1 MDAAPATVE
10 HGTVA
15 GERMYPILTVPDLDE
30 AITFYEDLGFRRT
43 YRQVRPNPHAVV
55 ELEDMG
61 IHLSAVPG
69 FDPAASLGSV
79 IITVPDADALY
90 RTFADGLRRSRGRIP
105 SAGIPRL
112 LRPRRKQGTTSGF
125 SVVDVGGNWLR
136 ISRAGDTEDDG
147 PDRATG
153 LARVLEVAARQGDAR
168 GDHAVALDVLDRGLA
183 RHPDAPAG
191 DRARAELY
199 RAELLIRLGD
209 PEPARAA
216 LARAES
222 LVGAAAGDVLADD
235 LAHAREVVGDW
246 RGPHG
251 G

>member
-1 MDAAPATVE
+1 M
-10 HGTVA
+10 A

-30 AITFYEDLGFRRT
+30 AITFYEDLGFHRT

-55 ELEDMG
+55 ELEDIG

-90 RTFADGLRRSRGRIP
+90 RAFADGLRRTRGRIP

-136 ISRAGDTEDDG
+136 ISRTGDTEDDG
-147 PDRATG
+147 ADRATG

-168 GDHAVALDVLDRGLA
+168 GAEDTALDVLDRGLA
-183 RHPDAPAG
+183 RHPEAPAA

-199 RAELLIRLGD
+199 RAELLTRLGRHAS
-209 PEPARAA
+209 ARAA
-216 LARAES
+216 LAQAES
-222 LVGAAAGDVLADD
+222 LVGAAEAEGLAED
-235 LAHAREVVGDW
+235 LASAREILA
-246 RGPHG
+246 G
-251 G
+251 GEPGAP